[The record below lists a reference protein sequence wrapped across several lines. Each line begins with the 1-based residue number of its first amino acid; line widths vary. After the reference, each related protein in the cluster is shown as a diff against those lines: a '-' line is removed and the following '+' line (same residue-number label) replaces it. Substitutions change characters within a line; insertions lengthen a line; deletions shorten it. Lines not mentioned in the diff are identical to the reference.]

1 MKLLTL
7 LRDLVAACAIALTAG
22 GAAADI
28 TFWQLK
34 NVAFGDGATAN
45 GSFVYDDLANTVTS
59 WNVRVSAGS
68 GLLAFT
74 YVPGDSIV
82 IRAGSP
88 LYTNASYIEFRS
100 QPGGNGIDPRVLRI
114 MPFWDFDVIPVP
126 SSVDVVL
133 IPDVSGERIGTA
145 PSRAIVAGRID
156 RTLLPVPVG
165 LVDVIEFYHAGFD
178 RYFITADTNE
188 IAVLDGGLLT
198 GWARTG
204 QKFKAYAAGSSASG
218 TINPVCRYYG
228 LPSAGLGSH
237 FYSGSPAE
245 CYQVNARFSSSW
257 QMESDNVFQI
267 ALPNTSTGACAAGTI
282 PVYRVFNNRTDANH
296 RYTTSTT
303 IRAQMEA
310 LGWVREGYG
319 PDATIL
325 CAVAP

>member
-1 MKLLTL
+1 MSLTKG
-7 LRDLVAACAIALTAG
+7 LRRGLAALVLGLVAQGAG
-22 GAAADI
+22 ADI

-34 NVAFGDGATAN
+34 NVAFGDGATVN

-59 WNVRVSAGS
+59 WNIRVTAGS

-88 LYTNASYIEFRS
+88 LYTNAAYIEFRS
-100 QPGGNGIDPRVLRI
+100 QPGGNGVDPRVLRI

-133 IPDVSGERIGTA
+133 IADVSGERIGNS

-165 LVDVIEFYHAGFD
+165 LVDVIEFYNVGFD
-178 RYFITADTNE
+178 RYFITADLNE
-188 IAVLDGGLLT
+188 INVLDTHVLP

-204 QKFKAYAAGSSASG
+204 QQFKAYAAGSSASG
-218 TINPVCRYYG
+218 SINPVCRYYG
-228 LPSAGLGSH
+228 LPEAGLGSH

-245 CYQVNARFSSSW
+245 CYQVHALFAASW

-267 ALPNTSTGACAAGTI
+267 ALPNTSTGACPSGTV
-282 PVYRVFNNRTDANH
+282 PVYRVFNNRSDANH
-296 RYTTSTT
+296 RYTTSTLV
-303 IRAQMEA
+303 RSQMEA
-310 LGWVREGYG
+310 AGWVREGYG

-325 CAVAP
+325 CAVGP